1 MYYSLAWVAML
12 IAFGILEG
20 MTASLVSIWFCIA
33 ALVALIATVLGA
45 SIGVQIGIF
54 AVVSVLCIALIRP
67 FAKSVLKPAD
77 EKTNADRILGVE
89 AVVTEPISN
98 REARG
103 QIRVLGEYWT
113 ARTEQDMELSEG
125 TLVRVLRIEGVKAIV
140 EQK

>member
-77 EKTNADRILGVE
+77 EKTKRRSHFGCGSSGDGTHQQPRGKR
-89 AVVTEPISN
+89 TDSC
-98 REARG
+98 AR
-103 QIRVLGEYWT
+103 
-113 ARTEQDMELSEG
+113 
-125 TLVRVLRIEGVKAIV
+125 
-140 EQK
+140 

>member
-1 MYYSLAWVAML
+1 MYYALAWVVIM

-20 MTASLVSIWFCIA
+20 MTASLVSIWFCSG

-45 SIGVQIGIF
+45 GIGIQLGVF
-54 AVVSVLCIALIRP
+54 ALVSLLCIALVRP
-67 FAKSVLKPAD
+67 FAKNVLRPNE

-89 AVVTEPISN
+89 GVVTEAISN
-98 REARG
+98 RDAKG

-113 ARTEQDMELSEG
+113 ARTEHEAELPEG

-140 EQK
+140 AHE